1 MGKVIVTD
9 TYLSNIA
16 SAIRGKAGT
25 QSLYTPAQ
33 MASAIANLPSGP
45 TVTSLSVNANGTYTA
60 PTGTAYSP
68 VTVAVP
74 TVTIIQSGSNLSIS

>member
-25 QSLYTPAQ
+25 ASLYTPAQ
-33 MASAIANLPSGP
+33 MASAIANLPSG
-45 TVTSLSVNANGTYTA
+45 VSVSALSINANGTYTA

-74 TVTIIQSGSNLSIS
+74 TVTITQSGSNLSIS

>member
-1 MGKVIVTD
+1 MGKVILTD

-16 SAIRGKAGT
+16 DAIRTKSST
-25 QSLYTPAQ
+25 QTTYTPPQ
-33 MASAIANLPSGP
+33 MASAITNLPSGP
-45 TVTSLSVNANGTYTA
+45 TVTALSVNANGTYTA

-74 TVTIIQSGSNLSIS
+74 TVTITQSGSNLSIS